1 MVESI
6 APANKGYG
14 NSTTIAF
21 DICGETPAAM
31 VLLSLAETVGARL
44 RRDAVKIEVVAVS
57 IKYSDFSS
65 CSHQRTLPASTNI
78 TNEIYHT
85 ALELFR
91 ETWDGITPIRHLGI
105 HTGRVKEQPDCRQPV
120 SYTHL

>member
-1 MVESI
+1 MY
-6 APANKGYG
+6 KRQGYG

-57 IKYSDFSS
+57 IKY
-65 CSHQRTLPASTNI
+65 CL
-78 TNEIYHT
+78 
-85 ALELFR
+85 L
-91 ETWDGITPIRHLGI
+91 
-105 HTGRVKEQPDCRQPV
+105 
-120 SYTHL
+120 YTSRCV